1 MFPLKKKP
9 IPTAIR
15 DKGIRED
22 VVDNL
27 ITTRKNIIG
36 GNTQDAV
43 FFLDRVL
50 SEVDPN
56 WRTSRT

>member
-1 MFPLKKKP
+1 MKRKP
-9 IPTAIR
+9 IPAAIR

-22 VVDNL
+22 VVRNL
-27 ITTRKNIIG
+27 IDTRKNIIG

-56 WRTSRT
+56 WRVGRT